1 MFFNKRLPTKQEI
14 INDLEKILGPSS
26 YCQCEIVFGHTH
38 VLFRII
44 SEIILEQLFEIKF
57 RADCIGSYMVAFIGK
72 NKVPIQTI
80 QALEHHDICY
90 SISNDA
96 QEIATYIT
104 DIVSKRKKHC
114 NICKQCGDIYTT
126 TINFSNVIINTLH
139 PEELCGPCAFKKIEK
154 SNKFPHIKVVVP

>member
-1 MFFNKRLPTKQEI
+1 MFFNTRIPTKDNI
-14 INDLEKILGPSS
+14 INNLEKILGPSS
-26 YCQCEIVFGHTH
+26 HCQCEIIFGHTH
-38 VLFRII
+38 ILFRQNP
-44 SEIILEQLFEIKF
+44 EILTQLFEIKF

-80 QALEHHDICY
+80 QALEHHKICY

-126 TINFSNVIINTLH
+126 IINFSNVIINTIH
-139 PEELCGPCAFKKIEK
+139 PENLCGPCAFKKIEK
-154 SNKFPHIKVVVP
+154 SNKFLHIKVVTP